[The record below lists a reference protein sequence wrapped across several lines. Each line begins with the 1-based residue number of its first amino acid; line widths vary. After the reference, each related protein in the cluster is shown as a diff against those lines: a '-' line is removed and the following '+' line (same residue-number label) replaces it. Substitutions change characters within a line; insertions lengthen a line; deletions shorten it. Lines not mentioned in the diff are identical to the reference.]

1 MSVLIANNLGKWYGA
16 EHIFDSVAFQ
26 VAHGDKIALVGPNG
40 AGKSTLMKMIGGL
53 EDATEGQLSRAR
65 GLRLTYQAQEA
76 QFPGHSTLSIEAHA
90 AFAHISV
97 IETELKLVETRIADT
112 DAPDWEAQM
121 ERYGELQHR
130 YEHAGGYEKEHRIE
144 RTLHGLGF
152 VAAQWDQPLEQFSG
166 GQRTRAALA
175 IALLGDPDVL
185 LLDEPTNHLDMD
197 ALEWL
202 ETFLKEW
209 EGTLIVISHDRY
221 FLNRVTTRTW
231 EMDFGRL
238 EDYAA
243 PYAKYQTMKAE
254 RLERYMKE
262 YAAQQQFIAKTED
275 FIRRFKAGQRSKEA
289 KGREKRLNRL
299 KFGWNS
305 IHGFTKAKD
314 APQQRKEFKFA
325 LETSLR
331 SGEVV
336 LALDGLQVGYR
347 NPDEAHDAQLLA
359 FDELYVMRSER
370 VALLGPNGSG
380 KSTLLRTLVN
390 QLAPLGGSWELGANV
405 QIGYYAQGHEG
416 LHFTNTVLEEVLN
429 LNPLMGETKARTLL
443 GRFLFSNDDVHKS
456 VSDLSGGERSRVAL
470 VQLMMGGGNFLILD
484 EPTNHLDIQA
494 REALETVLNE
504 FNGTILFVSHD
515 RYFIDAVADT
525 LWLVEDG
532 GMRRFDG
539 NYSALMAE
547 RENERRAAEKVQNAS
562 REAERQAKASSKH
575 VQTQNGNG
583 NSNGG
588 GNSSGREKKQLV
600 ALEREI
606 AQLEE
611 RKAALDAEIMQASV
625 KQQGQRIGELG
636 SQYATLETQLGDCY
650 NRWAELAEK
659 AV

>member
-1 MSVLIANNLGKWYGA
+1 MSVLIGNNLGKWYGA
-16 EHIFDSVAFQ
+16 EHIFDSVTFQ

-40 AGKSTLMKMIGGL
+40 AGKSTLMKIIGGL
-53 EDATEGQLSRAR
+53 EDNTEGTLSRAR

-76 QFPGHSTLSIEAHA
+76 KFSPRSTLRIETHA
-90 AFAHISV
+90 AFAHISA
-97 IETELKLVETRIADT
+97 IEAELQTLESRIADT
-112 DAPDWEAQM
+112 DAPDWDKHM

-152 VAAQWDQPLEQFSG
+152 VLDQWDQPLEQFSG

-185 LLDEPTNHLDMD
+185 LLDEPTNHLDMA

-202 ETFLKEW
+202 ETFLKDW
-209 EGTLIVISHDRY
+209 DGTLIVISHDRY
-221 FLNRVTTRTW
+221 FLDRVTTRTW

-243 PYAKYQTMKAE
+243 PYSKYQAMKAE
-254 RLERYMKE
+254 RLERALKE
-262 YAAQQQFIAKTED
+262 FEAQQQFIAKTED

-289 KGREKRLNRL
+289 KGREKRLTRL
-299 KFGWNS
+299 KEGWNS
-305 IHGFTKAKD
+305 IHGFVKAKD
-314 APQQRKEFKFA
+314 PPARRKEFKFA
-325 LETSLR
+325 LQTSLR
-331 SGEVV
+331 SGEIV

-347 NPDEAHDAQLLA
+347 NQQTEDAKLLA
-359 FDELYVMRSER
+359 FDELYVMRGER

-390 QLAPLGGSWELGANV
+390 QLAPLGGTWELGANV
-405 QIGYYAQGHEG
+405 HVGYYAQGHEG
-416 LHFTNTVLEEVLN
+416 LQFTNTVLDEVLR
-429 LNPLMGETKARTLL
+429 LNPLMGETRARTLL
-443 GRFLFSNDDVHKS
+443 GRFLFTNDDVYKQ
-456 VSDLSGGERSRVAL
+456 VGDLSGGERSRVAL
-470 VQLMMGGGNFLILD
+470 AQLMLGSGNFLVLD

-494 REALETVLNE
+494 REALEMVLNE

-532 GMRRFDG
+532 GVRRFDG
-539 NYSALMAE
+539 NYSALVAE
-547 RENERRAAEKVQNAS
+547 RETERRAAEQAQQAR
-562 REAERQAKASSKH
+562 REAERQSKARPA
-575 VQTQNGNG
+575 QTNGNG
-583 NSNGG
+583 AG
-588 GNSSGREKKQLV
+588 KKQLA

-611 RKAALDAEIMQASV
+611 RKSRLDAEIMQASA
-625 KQQGQRIGELG
+625 KQQSQRVGELG
-636 SQYATLETQLGDCY
+636 TEYAALELQLGDY
-650 NRWAELAEK
+650 YDRWAELAES
-659 AV
+659 VV